1 MAQKRKLDAKKYRE
15 ALKTERER
23 LMEQIRRID
32 DRTAGRDRLDSHW
45 SAEDFDEPGGDAAA
59 DTLER
64 SQAMAL
70 GENFRDM
77 LAHVD
82 HALEKMDKGSKRQAI
97 QLFEK
102 AVKIEETPERWVELT
117 QLYHDEG
124 EEILADFA
132 MKKWKQLSGHEPVK
146 EEETEQEHEA

>member
-1 MAQKRKLDAKKYRE
+1 MAPKRKLDLKKFRE
-15 ALKTERER
+15 ALDAERER
-23 LMEQIRRID
+23 LLEQIRRID
-32 DRTAGRDRLDSHW
+32 DRTAGRDRLDSQV

-82 HALEKMDKGSKRQAI
+82 HALVKMEKGTYGECDSCGKNIAKARLDFLPWAAMCADCRKR
-97 QLFEK
+97 
-102 AVKIEETPERWVELT
+102 
-117 QLYHDEG
+117 
-124 EEILADFA
+124 LA
-132 MKKWKQLSGHEPVK
+132 G
-146 EEETEQEHEA
+146 

>member
-1 MAQKRKLDAKKYRE
+1 VAQKRKLDLNKFRE
-15 ALKTERER
+15 ALNSERER
-23 LMEQIRRID
+23 LQDQIRRID
-32 DRTAGRDRLDSHW
+32 DRTAGRDRLDAQV

-82 HALEKMDKGSKRQAI
+82 HALEKLQKGSYGECDSCGKNIAKARLDFLPWAAMCADCRKR
-97 QLFEK
+97 
-102 AVKIEETPERWVELT
+102 
-117 QLYHDEG
+117 
-124 EEILADFA
+124 LA
-132 MKKWKQLSGHEPVK
+132 G
-146 EEETEQEHEA
+146 

>member
-1 MAQKRKLDAKKYRE
+1 MAQKRKLDLNKFRE
-15 ALKTERER
+15 ALNSERER
-23 LMEQIRRID
+23 LQDQIRRID
-32 DRTAGRDRLDSHW
+32 DRTAGRDRLDAQV

-82 HALEKMDKGSKRQAI
+82 HALEKLQKGSYGECDSCGKNIAKARLDFLPWAAMCADCRKR
-97 QLFEK
+97 
-102 AVKIEETPERWVELT
+102 
-117 QLYHDEG
+117 
-124 EEILADFA
+124 LA
-132 MKKWKQLSGHEPVK
+132 G
-146 EEETEQEHEA
+146 